1 MAGGLPIAWGA
12 AWGVAWELQ
21 MSEEL
26 GGLISLSF
34 ALVLLPGI
42 CIAVTRQAAEG
53 RVGINGSFGIRTR
66 YTRASD
72 EAWVAGHRAALPI
85 VKEMWAVA
93 GVGLAAAVAVQLAV
107 GGSAGPSV
115 ALVALMAEVAVVLRS
130 AAAANRAAKA
140 TGGPVEGRG

>member
-1 MAGGLPIAWGA
+1 
-12 AWGVAWELQ
+12 

-53 RVGINGSFGIRTR
+53 LVGINGSFGIRTR

-72 EAWVAGHRAALPI
+72 DAWVAGHRAALPV
-85 VKEMWAVA
+85 VKAMWPVA
-93 GVGLAAAVAVQLAV
+93 GVGLAAAVIVHISF
-107 GGSAGPSV
+107 GGSAGTGV
-115 ALVALMAEVAVVLRS
+115 AFLALMAEVAVVLRS
-130 AAAANRAAKA
+130 AAVANRAAKA
-140 TGGPVEGRG
+140 AGEPVEGRG

>member
-1 MAGGLPIAWGA
+1 
-12 AWGVAWELQ
+12 

-53 RVGINGSFGIRTR
+53 LVGINGSSGIRTR

-72 EAWVAGHRAALPI
+72 EAWVAGHRAALPV
-85 VKEMWAVA
+85 VKAMWPVA
-93 GVGLAAAVAVQLAV
+93 GIGLAAAVIVQAAV
-107 GGSAGPSV
+107 GGPAGTGV
-115 ALVALMAEVAVVLRS
+115 AFAALIAEVAVVFRS
-130 AAAANRAAKA
+130 VAAANRAARS
-140 TGGPVEGRG
+140 TPGDPEQ